1 MASEKT
7 SSTPPDRGGDTTR
20 QPELSF
26 TAHRGVYVPE
36 LPFHRSR
43 TPGVGLHWSA
53 SQKIAEEMS
62 SHAQQETIN
71 RQVGNRLQIGTT
83 GSHVIYHGEIPMSS
97 VESDWQNLYNRGV
110 FSPSNLNENREQEV
124 PVKKGAP
131 VLVTGRTKGSLRNG
145 VLKTRKRTYNPPRE
159 MKA

>member
-1 MASEKT
+1 MP
-7 SSTPPDRGGDTTR
+7 TPPDRGGDTAR

-26 TAHRGVYVPE
+26 PAHRGVFIPDQYYG
-36 LPFHRSR
+36 SR
-43 TPGVGLHWSA
+43 APGLGLHWSA

-62 SHAQQETIN
+62 SHAQQEIIN
-71 RQVGNRLQIGTT
+71 RQIGNRKQVGTT
-83 GSHVIYHGEIPMSS
+83 GSHVIYHGEVPMSS

-131 VLVTGRTKGSLRNG
+131 VLVTGRTKGTLRNG
-145 VLKTRKRTYNPPRE
+145 VLKTRKRTYKTPRE

>member
-26 TAHRGVYVPE
+26 TAHRGVFFTD
-36 LPFHRSR
+36 LPFNRSR